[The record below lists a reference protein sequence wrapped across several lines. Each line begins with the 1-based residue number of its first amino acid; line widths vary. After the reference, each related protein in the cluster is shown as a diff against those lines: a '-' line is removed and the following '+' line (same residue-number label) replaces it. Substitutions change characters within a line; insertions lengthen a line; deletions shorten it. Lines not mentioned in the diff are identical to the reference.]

1 MDFVF
6 VHIVHINSVHGGLAF
21 GLPLCYNEGGGD
33 TTMSNFIL
41 RPGVDV
47 VKLLKKAGYSTYTIA
62 KAKERTG
69 DYILGQSTLT
79 KLRRGG
85 LPSWNELAKLVHLLH
100 VSPVDLI
107 SYQTDD
113 GRVFDLTGKLL
124 QRPEP
129 VVTIQHGH
137 PGDAGYD
144 PDDPGEYPHTD
155 EDY

>member
-1 MDFVF
+1 M
-6 VHIVHINSVHGGLAF
+6 IVSQ
-21 GLPLCYNEGGGD
+21 
-33 TTMSNFIL
+33 FIV
-41 RPGVDV
+41 RPGVDLV
-47 VKLLKKAGYSTYTIA
+47 EMLKAAGYSTYRIA
-62 KAKERTG
+62 KA
-69 DYILGQSTLT
+69 T
-79 KLRRGG
+79 KDNGGALFGSAAMTKFRRGG
-85 LPSWNELAKLVHLLH
+85 LPSWGELAKLVHLLK

-107 SYQTDD
+107 AYQTDD